1 MLNEKL
7 INQQKNDEFHK
18 NLNSFNYKIIVLDDD
33 PTGTQTVKDLPVYT
47 QWTEDLL
54 EDGFQQSN
62 NMFYILTNSRAL
74 NEEETT
80 ALHKEISSN
89 IEKVS
94 QRLNHPYLIISRG
107 DSTLRGHFYLEP
119 KVLNDASTSGFDA
132 VFYLPEFFEGNR
144 FTYKG
149 IHYLKENDTY
159 MPVAESEFSN
169 DTTFGFNS
177 ETMADFIEEKSHGA
191 ITSNEVY
198 HITLEQIRNRDKTAI
213 FKTFESINNFDA
225 VVVDA
230 LNDEDMDYFV
240 ACLTEFLANHEKKFM
255 FRTAASFVKAMCQ
268 TPGEII
274 NLKNYKQN
282 NNGGI
287 IIVGSHVKKTSDQ
300 LQHLLNNTNIKQS
313 EFDVKK
319 VTESNLNEYI
329 AEQITQVEQIIK
341 DGEDIVIYTSR
352 DVIKTEDLTN
362 NLSISTN
369 ISNSLVEIIRGLQ
382 VQPKFIIA
390 KGGITSSDVATK
402 GLNIHKADVIGQ
414 VTKGVPVWLTGSEAK
429 YPKMPYV
436 IFPGNVGDVETLTE
450 VYKLNS

>member
-1 MLNEKL
+1 
-7 INQQKNDEFHK
+7 
-18 NLNSFNYKIIVLDDD
+18 
-33 PTGTQTVKDLPVYT
+33 
-47 QWTEDLL
+47 
-54 EDGFQQSN
+54 
-62 NMFYILTNSRAL
+62 
-74 NEEETT
+74 
-80 ALHKEISSN
+80 
-89 IEKVS
+89 
-94 QRLNHPYLIISRG
+94 
-107 DSTLRGHFYLEP
+107 
-119 KVLNDASTSGFDA
+119 
-132 VFYLPEFFEGNR
+132 
-144 FTYKG
+144 
-149 IHYLKENDTY
+149 
-159 MPVAESEFSN
+159 
-169 DTTFGFNS
+169 
-177 ETMADFIEEKSHGA
+177 
-191 ITSNEVY
+191 
-198 HITLEQIRNRDKTAI
+198 
-213 FKTFESINNFDA
+213 
-225 VVVDA
+225 
-230 LNDEDMDYFV
+230 
-240 ACLTEFLANHEKKFM
+240 M

-313 EFDVKK
+313 EFDIKK

-414 VTKGVPVWLTGSEAK
+414 VTKGVPVWLTDSEAK
-429 YPKMPYV
+429 YPKMAYV